1 MDTLHELAECKDE
14 LRHKN
19 STIGE
24 LEGAL
29 KESNDR
35 LETIKLAL
43 ADFKTENEKLQSYYV
58 RLINSMN

>member
-1 MDTLHELAECKDE
+1 MDVFHELEEANEKIYE
-14 LRHKN
+14 KN
-19 STIGE
+19 KIIGE

-29 KESNDR
+29 KESNNR
-35 LETIKLAL
+35 METIKLAL